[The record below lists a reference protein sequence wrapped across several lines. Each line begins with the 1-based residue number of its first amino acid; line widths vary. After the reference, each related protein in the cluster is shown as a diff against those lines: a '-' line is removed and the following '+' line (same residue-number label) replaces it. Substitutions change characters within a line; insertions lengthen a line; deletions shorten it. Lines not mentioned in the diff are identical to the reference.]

1 MMVSGDHLEEFHAAL
16 AQFLEN
22 TDPKASLLA
31 SLVYIQAIKG
41 VSLPFSCV
49 LSSKSNKDVSSIC

>member
-1 MMVSGDHLEEFHAAL
+1 MVSGDHLEEFHAAL
-16 AQFLEN
+16 AQFLGN

-41 VSLPFSCV
+41 VSLPSYRV
-49 LSSKSNKDVSSIC
+49 LCSESNEDIYSIR